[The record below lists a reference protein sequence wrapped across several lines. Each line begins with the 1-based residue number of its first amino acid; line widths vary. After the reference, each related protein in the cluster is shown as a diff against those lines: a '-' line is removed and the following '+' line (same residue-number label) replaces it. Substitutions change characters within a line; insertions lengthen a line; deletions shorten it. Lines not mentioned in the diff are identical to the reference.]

1 MTAAAGGSGFL
12 RLALSFF
19 PHHFPLHRN
28 GVGAFPL
35 NSTLPLL
42 WSSFFFRCY
51 AQGFDFFFSFS
62 VGGVSKSCLVYL
74 VLILRVRNL

>member
-1 MTAAAGGSGFL
+1 MRWGGGMTAAAGGSGFL

-51 AQGFDFFFSFS
+51 AQGFDFFFLFLWEELAKVVWFISF
-62 VGGVSKSCLVYL
+62 
-74 VLILRVRNL
+74 